1 MSLGEYRILS
11 PSGIVG
17 YGFPEES
24 WNRGIEQK
32 PDLIACDAGSTDPG
46 PYYLGSGK
54 PFTTPSAVKRDM
66 GLMLKGALE
75 LGIPMVIGS
84 CGGSGG
90 TPHLEREIGIIKEIA
105 KENGYSFKM
114 ATISSEFDKEFLVQE
129 CEKGNIVRLGAA
141 PEVTPDDIRGC
152 RRIVAQMGVESI
164 IKALDAGAQVVL
176 CGRAYDPSAFAAD
189 PIRRGYSEAL
199 ATHLGK
205 ILECSCIAAVPGS
218 ASDCIMGYLYEDSF
232 AVEPCSPNRICTT
245 TSVAAHTLYEK
256 SNPYMLPGPGGTLNL
271 HDCRFVQETERRV
284 RVYGSQF
291 IPQERKN
298 VKLEGVKSAGY
309 RTISICGNRD
319 SVFISHIDEVL
330 EGVKRRTAENI
341 SGTNIKYNLDFIVYG
356 KNGVMGA
363 LEPLKEITSH
373 EVGIVIDA
381 VADTQ
386 ENANTVCS
394 VARSTMLHYGY
405 EGRIA
410 TAGNL
415 AFPFSP
421 SDIPVGEVFNFSAY
435 SLLEN
440 DDPAELFPR
449 TYYEFIDGEEKS

>member
-1 MSLGEYRILS
+1 MKFFLKPERIIIVIDKLVGDTVMLKEYKILS

-114 ATISSEFDKEFLVQE
+114 AAISSEFDKEFLVQE

-176 CGRAYDPSAFAAD
+176 CVRWSGWHCPPPMPCRISWPGCGNNA
-189 PIRRGYSEAL
+189 
-199 ATHLGK
+199 
-205 ILECSCIAAVPGS
+205 LECPGS
-218 ASDCIMGYLYEDSF
+218 
-232 AVEPCSPNRICTT
+232 
-245 TSVAAHTLYEK
+245 
-256 SNPYMLPGPGGTLNL
+256 
-271 HDCRFVQETERRV
+271 
-284 RVYGSQF
+284 
-291 IPQERKN
+291 
-298 VKLEGVKSAGY
+298 
-309 RTISICGNRD
+309 
-319 SVFISHIDEVL
+319 
-330 EGVKRRTAENI
+330 
-341 SGTNIKYNLDFIVYG
+341 
-356 KNGVMGA
+356 
-363 LEPLKEITSH
+363 
-373 EVGIVIDA
+373 
-381 VADTQ
+381 
-386 ENANTVCS
+386 
-394 VARSTMLHYGY
+394 
-405 EGRIA
+405 
-410 TAGNL
+410 
-415 AFPFSP
+415 
-421 SDIPVGEVFNFSAY
+421 
-435 SLLEN
+435 
-440 DDPAELFPR
+440 
-449 TYYEFIDGEEKS
+449 